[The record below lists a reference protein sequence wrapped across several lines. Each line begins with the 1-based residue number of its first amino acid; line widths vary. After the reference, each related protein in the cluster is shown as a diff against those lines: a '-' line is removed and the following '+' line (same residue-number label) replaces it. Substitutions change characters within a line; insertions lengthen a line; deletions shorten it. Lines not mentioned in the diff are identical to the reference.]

1 MRRIL
6 AVAMKELRHIWRD
19 KRTLGVLLFVPL
31 FLLIMFGYAVRLDVY
46 RLPVAVFD
54 YDHTA
59 ASRFLSHSLF
69 HDESFVQ
76 LHSPERR
83 PQALLDR
90 GQAGAV
96 LVIPRGYQRALL
108 SGSTATVQLLVDGS
122 SAVIAAAAR
131 GYLKRIITSA
141 ALASSRQ
148 ERRASASHAGASTSA
163 EPGEGPID
171 YRPRVWF
178 NPEMDSHRFLVP
190 GLVAFI
196 LVITAVISTALS
208 IVREK
213 EHGTMEQIIVSPLS
227 PVELV
232 VGKTLPYMLLSL
244 VVAAGVLGASALLF
258 AVEVRGSVALLFA
271 VTLLFLLA
279 CLGQGLFISS
289 LADTQQL
296 AFLIAVISTLLP
308 SFILSGFVFPIE
320 NMPPAI
326 RVFTYLVPARYYL
339 VCLRG
344 IMLKSLGASALWP
357 QLLGMVVFTAATAGA
372 SAVRLAHSRGQ

>member
-1 MRRIL
+1 MTRVF

-19 KRTLGVLLFVPL
+19 KRTLAVLLFVPV
-31 FLLIMFGYAVRLDVY
+31 FLLIMLGYAVRLDVH

-54 YDHTA
+54 YDRSA
-59 ASRFLSHSLF
+59 ASRALSRSLF
-69 HDESFVQ
+69 HDESFVP
-76 LHSPERR
+76 LASAERG

-96 LVIPRGYQRALL
+96 VIIPRGYQRALL
-108 SGSTATVQLLVDGS
+108 AGETAVVQLLVDGS
-122 SAVIAAAAR
+122 NAVTAAAAR
-131 GYLKRIITSA
+131 GYLKRIITTA
-141 ALASSRQ
+141 AAASVPSDG
-148 ERRASASHAGASTSA
+148 SV
-163 EPGEGPID
+163 D

-178 NPEMDSHRFLVP
+178 NPQMDSHRFLVP

-227 PVELV
+227 PLELI
-232 VGKTLPYMLLSL
+232 VGKTAPYMLLSL

-258 AVEVRGSVALLFA
+258 GVEVRGSLALLFA
-271 VTLLFLLA
+271 VTALFLLA
-279 CLGQGLFISS
+279 CLGQGLLISS
-289 LADTQQL
+289 VAGTQQV

-326 RVFTYLVPARYYL
+326 RAVTYLVPARYYL

-344 IMLKSLGASALWP
+344 IMLKSVGAAALWP
-357 QLLGMVVFTAATAGA
+357 QLLGMFVFAALSVGA
-372 SAVRLAHSRGQ
+372 SAFRLARSRGQ